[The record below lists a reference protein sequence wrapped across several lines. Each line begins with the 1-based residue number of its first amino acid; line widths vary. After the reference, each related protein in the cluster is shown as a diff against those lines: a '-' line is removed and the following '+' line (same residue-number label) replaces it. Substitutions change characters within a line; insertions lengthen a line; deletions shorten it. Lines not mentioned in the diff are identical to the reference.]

1 MTLSA
6 FAGVAATVFAVLLGT
21 LAPRAA
27 AQQAEP
33 NPFDEKAALEYS
45 QSAIGRTVGSHVFR
59 DRSVREIDL
68 TDLRGKPLVVNMIY
82 TSCYN
87 TCPVILESLY
97 DGVKVAQDAL
107 GEDSFSVVT
116 IGFDARNDTPQRMRD
131 FARSR
136 GVDLPNWYFLSG
148 KKEIIERLSKTLGFI
163 YFPSPKGFDHLAQT
177 SVLKSDGTIYR
188 HVYGSN
194 FGPQALAEPL
204 KELVFG
210 IESAQSLTQAI
221 INRVRLFCTIY
232 DPRAE
237 RYRFDYSIFIG
248 GIIGL
253 LILSSMGFV
262 IARNVWRL
270 WRASRAA

>member
-68 TDLRGKPLVVNMIY
+68 ADLRGKPLVVSMIY

>member
-1 MTLSA
+1 M
-6 FAGVAATVFAVLLGT
+6 
-21 LAPRAA
+21 
-27 AQQAEP
+27 
-33 NPFDEKAALEYS
+33 
-45 QSAIGRTVGSHVFR
+45 GSHVFR